1 MHTITKTRIA
11 TTKTKMA
18 NPMRPINM
26 EAVATLVMATVPTVL
41 LETMGTTR
49 TMRTKT
55 ETTVV
60 LAMAAISEL
69 PNRRSINIFTKKCSI
84 Y

>member
-1 MHTITKTRIA
+1 MHTTTKIRMA
-11 TTKTKMA
+11 TTKTKVP
-18 NPMRPINM
+18 NPVRTINM
-26 EAVATLVMATVPTVL
+26 EALAMLVMAPTAL

-60 LAMAAISEL
+60 VVTVAISEL
-69 PNRRSINIFTKKCSI
+69 PDKLVIVQYIYLRRIQN
-84 Y
+84 

>member
-1 MHTITKTRIA
+1 MA
-11 TTKTKMA
+11 TTKTKVP
-18 NPMRPINM
+18 NPVRTINM
-26 EAVATLVMATVPTVL
+26 EALAMLVMAPTAL

-60 LAMAAISEL
+60 LVTVAISEL
-69 PNRRSINIFTKKCSI
+69 PDKLVIVQYIYLRRIQN
-84 Y
+84 

>member
-1 MHTITKTRIA
+1 MA
-11 TTKTKMA
+11 TTKTKVP
-18 NPMRPINM
+18 NPVRTINM
-26 EAVATLVMATVPTVL
+26 EALAMLVMAPTVL

-60 LAMAAISEL
+60 LVTVAISEL
-69 PNRRSINIFTKKCSI
+69 PDKLVIDQYIYLRRIQN
-84 Y
+84 

>member
-1 MHTITKTRIA
+1 MA
-11 TTKTKMA
+11 TTKTKVPNSA
-18 NPMRPINM
+18 RTINM
-26 EAVATLVMATVPTVL
+26 EALAMLAMAPTV

-60 LAMAAISEL
+60 LVTVAISEHL
-69 PNRRSINIFTKKCSI
+69 DKLVFDQFIVHLRRIENELI
-84 Y
+84 